1 MPQKFK
7 KKKTSTFKKKS
18 WLLGAVVVDVEESMG
33 GQMVMGK
40 NKEKK
45 DSIWTC
51 VNKAI
56 FACDIKK
63 ILKTS

>member
-1 MPQKFK
+1 M
-7 KKKTSTFKKKS
+7 
-18 WLLGAVVVDVEESMG
+18 VVDVEESMG